1 MSHAMQSH
9 PRQARVKSSNKMCTT
24 GGGNGDTPVFLGQ
37 EPYEQY
43 ENAKDMTP
51 EDKRARPHP
60 PSHRQ
65 VRRCS
70 VCYRGTVEG
79 NYLQLQ
85 KERSSWT
92 KVEMTQLWVCLVVKV
107 K

>member
-1 MSHAMQSH
+1 MGILQYSWGKNPMSSMKMQKIRHGKTSVPAPSPN
-9 PRQARVKSSNKMCTT
+9 PRK
-24 GGGNGDTPVFLGQ
+24 
-37 EPYEQY
+37 
-43 ENAKDMTP
+43 
-51 EDKRARPHP
+51 
-60 PSHRQ
+60 